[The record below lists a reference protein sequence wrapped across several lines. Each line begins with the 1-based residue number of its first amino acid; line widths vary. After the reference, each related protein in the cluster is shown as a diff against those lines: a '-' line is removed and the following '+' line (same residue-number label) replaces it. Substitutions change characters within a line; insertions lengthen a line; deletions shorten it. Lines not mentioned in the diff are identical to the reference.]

1 MSHTPEQMRKKEEAM
16 EESHRHMKHATMT
29 GMGDGRDYQ
38 NRKSVPTDES
48 GAAAAEEL
56 GRVY

>member
-38 NRKSVPTDES
+38 QRKEHSDES
-48 GAAAAEEL
+48 GSAVAEEL
-56 GRVY
+56 GRAL